1 MTTPQISLVPH
12 QGSHMTPDERLRPPS
27 PERLA
32 VPVQRFDLTAA
43 AVQLRAEAP
52 ASVAGHR
59 QVALVRRGPLTVILF
74 AFDADGVIKEHSAAG
89 EVTIQVLAGRLE
101 VTVDGEA
108 LSLGRGE
115 LVVLAPRQLHTV
127 RATESSDM
135 LLTICR
141 TPAEPPSA

>member
-1 MTTPQISLVPH
+1 
-12 QGSHMTPDERLRPPS
+12 MTPDERPGSPS

-32 VPVQRFDLTAA
+32 VPVQRFDLA
-43 AVQLRAEAP
+43 AVAAQLRADAP

-59 QVALVRRGPLTVILF
+59 QLALVRRGPLSVILF

-89 EVTIQVLAGRLE
+89 EVTIQVLTGRLE
-101 VTVDGEA
+101 VMVDGEV
-108 LSLGRGE
+108 LSLGGGE
-115 LVVLAPRQLHTV
+115 LVALAPRQLHTV

-141 TPAEPPSA
+141 TPAAPTSA